1 MNDFEVSGTV
11 KRFSGKY
18 GWHYVEI
25 DEKLSKDFRPIIKD
39 RWPALLGA
47 TFRVK
52 DTSWNSSIM
61 PIKDGPLFIAVP
73 AKVRKSENIEAGS
86 TVTIQVRLNI

>member
-11 KRFSGKY
+11 KRFPGRY

-39 RWPALLGA
+39 KWPALLSA
-47 TFRVK
+47 TFRINN
-52 DTSWNSSIM
+52 TSWDSSIM
-61 PIKDGPLFIAVP
+61 PMKDGPLFIALP
-73 AKVRKSENIEAGS
+73 AKVRKSEGIEEGSNI
-86 TVTIQVRLNI
+86 TIQFRLNI